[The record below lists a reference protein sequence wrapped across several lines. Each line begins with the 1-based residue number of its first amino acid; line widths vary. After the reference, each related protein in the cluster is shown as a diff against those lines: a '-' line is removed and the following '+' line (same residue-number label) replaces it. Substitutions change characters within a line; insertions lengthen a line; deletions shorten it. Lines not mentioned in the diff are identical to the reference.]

1 LTGYFRNPH
10 VWFVLFSFQRSLSHL
25 RQLLYSIKFFSRCQQ
40 LFQSFFKQVSNLIAI
55 VLSQTTAI
63 LV

>member
-1 LTGYFRNPH
+1 SLETTSIFYQI
-10 VWFVLFSFQRSLSHL
+10 LISLS
-25 RQLLYSIKFFSRCQQ
+25 RT
-40 LFQSFFKQVSNLIAI
+40 FFKVFFIQVSNLIAI